1 MISDKANLGEYD
13 NGPSGPEGFISDRN
27 WVRCTI
33 FGLFGVNLDKSVLSI
48 VYLRWRS
55 SNLIPYTD

>member
-13 NGPSGPEGFISDRN
+13 NGPSGPEGFICVRK

-33 FGLFGVNLDKSVLSI
+33 FGIVGLIIDRLVNCI
-48 VYLRWRS
+48 
-55 SNLIPYTD
+55 